1 MKSLFGSPGKINGLV
16 LRTCQCLF
24 AAASL
29 SVMAS
34 ASSGFSTST
43 SFWYMGV
50 FLMYSVYGC
59 FFNVKLDV

>member
-1 MKSLFGSPGKINGLV
+1 MKSLFVSPDKISGLV

-24 AAASL
+24 AASSL

-34 ASSGFSTST
+34 ASGFSTST

-50 FLMYSVYGC
+50 FLMYS
-59 FFNVKLDV
+59 